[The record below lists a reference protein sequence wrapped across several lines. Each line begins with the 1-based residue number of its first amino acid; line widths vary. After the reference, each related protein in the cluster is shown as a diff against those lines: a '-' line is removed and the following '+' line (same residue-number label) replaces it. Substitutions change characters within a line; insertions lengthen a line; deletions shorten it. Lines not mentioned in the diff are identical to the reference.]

1 MDYTGKRVRVTI
13 EGTVSRDRRQEA
25 FGTLTLVFD
34 DGRTADLIRE
44 EDIKTLA
51 PKEPPVGS
59 LVKMWYVE
67 GDVITFYATERGWIE
82 PGEDICY
89 PWNGLIEDTTNVEV
103 LYDAG

>member
-13 EGTVSRDRRQEA
+13 EGTVEWQEA
-25 FGTLTLVFD
+25 YDTLTLTLVFD

-44 EDIKTLA
+44 EDIKILG